1 MAEVP
6 NVTHERRWPWWLAGI
21 AGCGFGAV
29 AAFAVAPVS
38 VSEPVEVRVVVEPLA
53 LPVVTLPA
61 APSQPFVR
69 EERIQRGDTIA
80 ALLSR
85 LRVDDPEA
93 ILAARS
99 AREAKAV
106 RNLVP
111 GRIVR
116 ATTAPDGRL
125 VSMRYLNGSELFMLD
140 RTERGIELKE
150 IPAQLETRVELRSA
164 EIRSSLF
171 AATDS
176 VNLPDAVAIQLADIF
191 SGDVDFHKD
200 LRKGDRFS
208 VIYET
213 LAHNG
218 EAVRTG
224 RILAAEFVNQ
234 GKTFQAVLF
243 EHTDGQWGYYGFD
256 GKSLRKAFLRSP
268 LEFSRVTSGFS
279 MRFHPVLQQWRAHK
293 GIDYGAP
300 VGTRV
305 RATGDGVVEIAGRQ
319 GGYGNL
325 VVLRHQS
332 KFTTWYGHLS
342 GFGKGITKGRRVS
355 QGETIGYVGM
365 TGLATGPHLH
375 YEFRINDVHQN
386 PLRMALPE
394 APPIAPHLKREFD
407 QRVQPLAARM
417 ASIRGLTV
425 AALD

>member
-1 MAEVP
+1 
-6 NVTHERRWPWWLAGI
+6 
-21 AGCGFGAV
+21 
-29 AAFAVAPVS
+29 
-38 VSEPVEVRVVVEPLA
+38 
-53 LPVVTLPA
+53 
-61 APSQPFVR
+61 
-69 EERIQRGDTIA
+69 
-80 ALLSR
+80 
-85 LRVDDPEA
+85 
-93 ILAARS
+93 
-99 AREAKAV
+99 
-106 RNLVP
+106 
-111 GRIVR
+111 
-116 ATTAPDGRL
+116 
-125 VSMRYLNGSELFMLD
+125 
-140 RTERGIELKE
+140 
-150 IPAQLETRVELRSA
+150 
-164 EIRSSLF
+164 
-171 AATDS
+171 

-208 VIYET
+208 VIYES
-213 LAHNG
+213 LVHAG
-218 EAVRTG
+218 ETVRPG

-243 EHTDGQWGYYGFD
+243 QHTDGQWGYYGFD

-293 GIDYGAP
+293 GIDYAAP

-325 VVLRHQS
+325 VVLRHQG

-394 APPIAPHLKREFD
+394 APPISPQLKREFD
-407 QRVQPLAARM
+407 QQSQPLAERM
-417 ASIRGLTV
+417 ASIRGLTI

>member
-1 MAEVP
+1 MR
-6 NVTHERRWPWWLAGI
+6 HGRWKWWLAVA
-21 AGCGFGAV
+21 AGCGLGAV
-29 AAFAVAPVS
+29 AAFAVAPPSEAERVDLRTVVADIFLPS
-38 VSEPVEVRVVVEPLA
+38 VNA
-53 LPVVTLPA
+53 PA
-61 APSQPFVR
+61 AETSPYVR

-80 ALLSR
+80 VVLSR
-85 LRVDDPEA
+85 LQVNDPEA
-93 ILAARS
+93 VQMLRS
-99 AREAKAV
+99 AHEAKAL
-106 RNLVP
+106 RNLTP

-116 ATTAPDGRL
+116 AVTTPDGRINSL
-125 VSMRYLNGSELFMLD
+125 RYLNGSELFTLD
-140 RTERGIELKE
+140 RTDRGLALKE
-150 IPAQLETRVELRSA
+150 VPAQLETRVELRAA

-176 VNLPDAVAIQLADIF
+176 VNLPDAIAIQLADIF

-213 LAHNG
+213 LYHEG
-218 EAVRTG
+218 EAVRSG
-224 RILAAEFVNQ
+224 RVLAAEFVNQ

-243 EHTDGQWGYYGFD
+243 QHTDGQWGYYGFD

-300 VGTRV
+300 TGTKV
-305 RATGDGVVEIAGRQ
+305 RATGDGIVDFAGKQ
-319 GGYGNL
+319 GGYGNVL
-325 VVLRHQS
+325 VLRHQS

-342 GFGKGITKGRRVS
+342 GFAKGIAKGRRVS

-386 PLRMALPE
+386 PLRIALPE
-394 APPIAPHLKREFD
+394 APPIGPQQKQAFD
-407 QRVQPLAARM
+407 QRVQPFAERLGW
-417 ASIRGLTV
+417 IRGQTIATLE
-425 AALD
+425 

>member
-1 MAEVP
+1 M
-6 NVTHERRWPWWLAGI
+6 NDGRWKWWLAV
-21 AGCGFGAV
+21 AVGCGFGAV
-29 AAFAVAPVS
+29 AAFAVAPPSDSERVDLRTVVSDIFLPS
-38 VSEPVEVRVVVEPLA
+38 VSA
-53 LPVVTLPA
+53 PA
-61 APSQPFVR
+61 AETSPYVR

-80 ALLSR
+80 VVLSR
-85 LRVDDPEA
+85 LQVNDPEA
-93 ILAARS
+93 VQMLRS
-99 AREAKAV
+99 AHEAKAL

-111 GRIVR
+111 GRVVR
-116 ATTAPDGRL
+116 AVTTPEGRINSL
-125 VSMRYLNGSELFMLD
+125 RYLNGAELFTLD
-140 RTERGIELKE
+140 RTDRGLTLKE
-150 IPAQLETRVELRSA
+150 VPAELETRVELRAA
-164 EIRSSLF
+164 EIKSSLF

-213 LAHNG
+213 LYHEG
-218 EAVRTG
+218 EAVRSG
-224 RILAAEFVNQ
+224 RVLAAEFVNQ

-243 EHTDGQWGYYGFD
+243 QHTDGQWGYYGFD

-300 VGTRV
+300 TGTKV
-305 RATGDGVVEIAGRQ
+305 RATGDGIVDFAGKQ
-319 GGYGNL
+319 GGYGN
-325 VVLRHQS
+325 VIVLRHQS

-342 GFGKGITKGRRVS
+342 GFAKGIAKGRRVS

-386 PLRMALPE
+386 PLRIALPE
-394 APPIAPHLKREFD
+394 APPIGPQQRHAFD
-407 QRVQPLAARM
+407 QRVQPFAERLGW
-417 ASIRGLTV
+417 IRGQTIATLE
-425 AALD
+425 